1 MLPCCGHKSIVCL
14 YSYFELLRSCP
25 IKKKKK
31 QLKVVQNSLYT
42 KLAQIYLFKYVWTD
56 IKLRKTIMKI
66 RALTEAKKTRNHF
79 DISEL
84 GLVIAESKFLS

>member
-1 MLPCCGHKSIVCL
+1 MDTF
-14 YSYFELLRSCP
+14 YQ
-25 IKKKKK
+25 KKKKK

-66 RALTEAKKTRNHF
+66 RALTEAKKTRNCF
-79 DISEL
+79 
-84 GLVIAESKFLS
+84 GMVI